1 METSKPSITNCP
13 STFFMKRMVYTFSIV
28 ATELNYDNSLSICQP
43 YSGGYSVR
51 VPPLPIPNR
60 EVKLTHADGTAYLGG
75 RVGSRLFKGRS
86 FDLPFLFLF
95 VRGIR
100 QTAES
105 LFYFVNGR

>member
-1 METSKPSITNCP
+1 MPVCGAFLFP
-13 STFFMKRMVYTFSIV
+13 GRFFPHVGSYT
-28 ATELNYDNSLSICQP
+28 L
-43 YSGGYSVR
+43 GGYSSE